1 MATTSPHSQPQSK
14 SQPKNDLLDP
24 PGRSAISSTEVIAA
38 ALTLVWLIGS
48 AIFFLMLPTE
58 GSFNSLQF
66 VMVLLAMFMPV
77 ALIWVAATAARSIR
91 VMREESSRLHSAI
104 DGMRKTYLEQQK
116 AVTETTRPDV
126 EKKLE
131 EIAATAR
138 ETSSALATFTSSR
151 SDAPRISIDTIKATT
166 SADGQT
172 ALPLGTP
179 MEALQPALENE
190 DFIRALNFPETA
202 EDTVGFAALRKALKD
217 HRASQLITAAQD
229 MLTLLSQEGIYMD
242 DLRHDRAKPELW
254 RRFAQGERGPAIA
267 ALGGVRDRSSLALT
281 AGRMKEDVIFRD
293 VAHHFL
299 RRFDKVM
306 MEFEPH
312 ASDAELA
319 KLSTT
324 RTALAFML
332 LGRVAGMF
340 S

>member
-1 MATTSPHSQPQSK
+1 MVPKSPHSQPQSK
-14 SQPKNDLLDP
+14 SEQKNNLLDP
-24 PGRSAISSTEVIAA
+24 PKHSAISSTEIIAA
-38 ALTLVWLIGS
+38 ALTLMWLIGS
-48 AIFFLMLPTE
+48 TVFFLMFPTE

-66 VMVLLAMFMPV
+66 VIILLAVFMPV
-77 ALIWVAATAARSIR
+77 ALIWVTATTARSIS
-91 VMREESSRLHSAI
+91 VVREESSRLHSAI
-104 DGMRKTYLEQQK
+104 VGMHKTYLEQQK
-116 AVTETTRPDV
+116 ATAETVGPDV
-126 EKKLE
+126 EKKLD

-138 ETSSALATFTSSR
+138 ETSSALAIFTSSR
-151 SDAPRISIDTIKATT
+151 SDATRISIDTIKPTT
-166 SADGQT
+166 SVDGQT

-179 MEALQPALENE
+179 MEALQSALENE
-190 DFIRALNFPETA
+190 DFIHALNFPENE
-202 EDTVGFAALRKALKD
+202 EDSIGFAALRKALKD

-242 DLRHDRAKPELW
+242 DLPYDRAKPELW
-254 RRFAQGERGPAIA
+254 RRFAQGDRGPAIA

-293 VAHHFL
+293 AAHHFL
-299 RRFDKVM
+299 HRFDKVM

>member
-14 SQPKNDLLDP
+14 SQPKNNLLATP
-24 PGRSAISSTEVIAA
+24 ERSAISSIGIIAA
-38 ALTLVWLIGS
+38 ALTLVWLIAS
-48 AIFFLMLPTE
+48 AVFFLLLPTE
-58 GSFNSLQF
+58 GPLNSLQF
-66 VMVLLAMFMPV
+66 VMVVFAVFIPV
-77 ALIWVAATAARSIR
+77 ALIWVAAITAHSIQLLKDDN
-91 VMREESSRLHSAI
+91 SKLHA
-104 DGMRKTYLEQQK
+104 
-116 AVTETTRPDV
+116 AVTRIRRTYVDQQRLVYETANPDLKKKNKETT
-126 EKKLE
+126 
-131 EIAATAR
+131 
-138 ETSSALATFTSSR
+138 ETKFDAPSAVTTFTSSH
-151 SDAPRISIDTIKATT
+151 SDAPLTGLDLKKATVGV
-166 SADGQT
+166 DGQ
-172 ALPLGTP
+172 AELPLGTP
-179 MEALQPALENE
+179 MKALQPALENE
-190 DFIRALNFPETA
+190 AFIRALNFPDTA

-217 HRASQLITAAQD
+217 HRASQLIIAAQD

-242 DLRHDRAKPELW
+242 DLRHDRPKPELW

-293 VAHHFL
+293 AAHHFL